1 MHEVIQTSIM
11 ITVFVMLMMLIIE
24 YINIQTRGQWS
35 QPLKEKR
42 WLQILMAALLGAV
55 PGCLGVYTIVSL
67 FTHKIVSFGA
77 LVAAMIATSGDEA
90 FIMFAMMPEKA
101 VWLTLGIFVL
111 AIAAGFITDI
121 FYKNVNF
128 SKDHDH
134 DFHIH
139 HEEKKCNCFS
149 AKQVLTNFKSLN
161 FTRALMLTGL
171 ILFGIN
177 LIIGSDHHNH
187 SFTINKEVFSKPAFN
202 EDIAEQHTEHEHE
215 VDSKHN
221 HQHGNEHTEA
231 SHSEEIHAEHAFED
245 EHESHEHADED
256 KQLNLPKIIFIILSL
271 FAFFILATVPDHFIE
286 EHVWNH
292 VIKKHFLKI
301 FFWTFGT
308 LLLMYLV
315 NNFLDFDLAEFA
327 KNNLWLFLIA
337 AVLIGILPESG
348 PHMVFISLFV
358 AGLIPFSILI
368 ASSIVQDGHGSL
380 PLFAENKKAFLH
392 MKLIN
397 MAVGILIG
405 SAGLLL
411 GF

>member
-24 YINIQTRGQWS
+24 YVNIQTRGQWS

-42 WLQILMAALLGAV
+42 WLQILMAALFGAI

-77 LVAAMIATSGDEA
+77 LVASMIATSGDEA

-101 VWLTLGIFVL
+101 VWLTLFIFIL
-111 AIAAGFITDI
+111 AIVAGFITDI

-128 SKDHDH
+128 SKHKDHH
-134 DFHIH
+134 FHIH
-139 HEEKKCNCFS
+139 QEETKCNCFS
-149 AKQVLTNFKSLN
+149 SQQVLTNFKTLN

-187 SFTINKEVFSKPAFN
+187 SFTINKEVFSTPAFN
-202 EDIAEQHTEHEHE
+202 ENVSENLLLPGHGKDHEHGHEHE
-215 VDSKHN
+215 FEHNKSEIDSAKEAVDIHEGHDHASE
-221 HQHGNEHTEA
+221 QGN
-231 SHSEEIHAEHAFED
+231 
-245 EHESHEHADED
+245 
-256 KQLNLPKIIFIILSL
+256 LNLPKIIFIVLSIL
-271 FAFFILATVPDHFIE
+271 AFFILVTVPDHFIE

-308 LLLMYLV
+308 LLLMFLV
-315 NNFLDFDLAEFA
+315 NNYLDFNLAEFA
-327 KNNLWLFLIA
+327 TNNLWLFLVA

-358 AGLIPFSILI
+358 AGIIPISILV

-380 PLFAENKKAFLH
+380 PLFAENKKAFFH

-397 MAVGILIG
+397 MAMGIIIG
-405 SAGLLL
+405 SVGLLF